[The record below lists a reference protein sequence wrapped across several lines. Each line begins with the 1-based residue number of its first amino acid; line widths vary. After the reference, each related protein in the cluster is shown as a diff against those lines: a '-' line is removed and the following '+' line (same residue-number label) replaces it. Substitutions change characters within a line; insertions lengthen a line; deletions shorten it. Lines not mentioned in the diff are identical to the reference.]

1 MPVPQQERRRTAQRR
16 AGRKQGAIVWHN
28 INWRSSARG
37 TWAQHRGNFG
47 QKARHHL
54 RLHPQ
59 QKGEAFCLVSMAA
72 GLSLARLAEMAGL
85 ACPIVRIMPNTPC
98 AIGKGM
104 TLVVKN
110 EQASGAQAAELC
122 TLLAA
127 AGEFDVIDEGLM
139 DAGSVISGCVGAW
152 AQMFIEALADGA
164 VEAGVPRA
172 KAQKYAAGA
181 VLGAAALALES
192 GRHPGQLKDEVCSPA
207 GSTIAGVHALE
218 RAGLRAAAMD
228 AVAAAFA
235 RTKEMGKQ

>member
-1 MPVPQQERRRTAQRR
+1 MQEPFYPFLKPLTRPISSLFPLFFFCQQPERHQEEGKTASPADQEHAQR
-16 AGRKQGAIVWHN
+16 
-28 INWRSSARG
+28 
-37 TWAQHRGNFG
+37 
-47 QKARHHL
+47 
-54 RLHPQ
+54 Q

>member
-1 MPVPQQERRRTAQRR
+1 MPHCA
-16 AGRKQGAIVWHN
+16 HY
-28 INWRSSARG
+28 
-37 TWAQHRGNFG
+37 AQH
-47 QKARHHL
+47 ALRHWQGHD
-54 RLHPQ
+54 
-59 QKGEAFCLVSMAA
+59 A
-72 GLSLARLAEMAGL
+72 GG
-85 ACPIVRIMPNTPC
+85 
-98 AIGKGM
+98 
-104 TLVVKN
+104 KN

-218 RAGLRAAAMD
+218 RACAPRLWTPWPRRLPAQKKWENSNRKGAPSGRLFCAA
-228 AVAAAFA
+228 
-235 RTKEMGKQ
+235 RR